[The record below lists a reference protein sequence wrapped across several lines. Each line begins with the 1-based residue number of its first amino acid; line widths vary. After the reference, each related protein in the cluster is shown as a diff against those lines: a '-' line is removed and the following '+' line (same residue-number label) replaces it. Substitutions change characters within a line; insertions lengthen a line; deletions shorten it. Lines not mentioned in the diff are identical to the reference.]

1 MRILGNILWHI
12 PFFGF
17 LSAFF
22 SFLIGSLLV
31 LAVVT
36 APIGLGLIQFSKFQL
51 APFSY
56 GMVSKN
62 DLSAQQNQLWKSYS
76 FIVKIIYFPFGLL
89 FVLFGALQVFG
100 LCLSIIGIPVA
111 IVIAKSLGTYLQP
124 VGKVCV
130 PVAVA
135 QEIATRKGSKDIEKY
150 LGTTTN
156 HK

>member
-1 MRILGNILWHI
+1 MRIVGNILWHF

-17 LSAFF
+17 ASALL

-31 LAVVT
+31 MTVAA
-36 APIGLGLIQFSKFQL
+36 APIGFGLIQFAKFQL

-62 DLSAQQNQLWKSYS
+62 ELSMEQNQLWKSYS
-76 FIVKIIYFPFGLL
+76 LIVKIIYFPFGLIFAL
-89 FVLFGALQVFG
+89 CGVLQVAG
-100 LCLSIIGIPVA
+100 LFITIIGIPMA

-124 VGKVCV
+124 VGKICV

-135 QEIATRKGSKDIEKY
+135 NEISARKDAKAVEKY
-150 LGTTTN
+150 LGNKTN
-156 HK
+156 